1 MILIV
6 LFFVLFSLY
15 FVIGASVKKVLIVD
29 DSLVDVKNLQ
39 RILQD
44 AGCAVTVAMSGLEAL
59 TKVQSD
65 KPDLIMLDV
74 NMPDLDG
81 FGTARKLKQDADS
94 KNIPVVFVTSKNQK
108 VDRVFAQM
116 LGAKGYVT
124 KPYLPEQILE
134 QL

>member
-1 MILIV
+1 M
-6 LFFVLFSLY
+6 
-15 FVIGASVKKVLIVD
+15 KKVLIVD

>member
-1 MILIV
+1 M
-6 LFFVLFSLY
+6 
-15 FVIGASVKKVLIVD
+15 KKVLVVD
-29 DSLVDVKNLQ
+29 DSVVDVKNLQ

-44 AGCAVTVAMSGLEAL
+44 AGCAVTVAMSGVEAL
-59 TKVQSD
+59 AKVQAD

>member
-1 MILIV
+1 M
-6 LFFVLFSLY
+6 
-15 FVIGASVKKVLIVD
+15 KKVLIVD
-29 DSLVDVKNLQ
+29 DSPVDGKNLM

-44 AGCAVTVAMSGLEAL
+44 AGCAVTVAMSGTEAL
-59 TKVQSD
+59 VKVQAD
-65 KPDLIMLDV
+65 KPDLIMMDV

-94 KNIPVVFVTSKNQK
+94 KNIPVVFVTSKDQK

-124 KPYLPEQILE
+124 KPYTAEQILA

>member
-1 MILIV
+1 
-6 LFFVLFSLY
+6 
-15 FVIGASVKKVLIVD
+15 
-29 DSLVDVKNLQ
+29 
-39 RILQD
+39 
-44 AGCAVTVAMSGLEAL
+44 MSGTEAL
-59 TKVQSD
+59 TKVHAD

-81 FGTARKLKQDADS
+81 FSTARKLKQDADS

-108 VDRVFAQM
+108 VDRVFAQI

>member
-1 MILIV
+1 M
-6 LFFVLFSLY
+6 
-15 FVIGASVKKVLIVD
+15 KKVLIVD

-44 AGCAVTVAMSGLEAL
+44 AGCAVTVAMSGVEAL
-59 TKVQSD
+59 AKVQAD

>member
-1 MILIV
+1 M
-6 LFFVLFSLY
+6 
-15 FVIGASVKKVLIVD
+15 KKVLIVD
-29 DSLVDVKNLQ
+29 DSAVDIKNLQ

-44 AGCAVTVAMSGLEAL
+44 AGCAVTVAMSGTEAL
-59 TKVQSD
+59 TKVHAD

-81 FGTARKLKQDADS
+81 FSTARKLKQDADS

-108 VDRVFAQM
+108 VDRVFAQI

>member
-1 MILIV
+1 M
-6 LFFVLFSLY
+6 
-15 FVIGASVKKVLIVD
+15 KKVLIVD

-44 AGCAVTVAMSGLEAL
+44 AGCAVTVAMSGVEAL
-59 TKVQSD
+59 AKVHAD

>member
-1 MILIV
+1 MM
-6 LFFVLFSLY
+6 
-15 FVIGASVKKVLIVD
+15 KKVLVVD
-29 DSLVDVKNLQ
+29 DSPVDSKNLQ
-39 RILQD
+39 RILLD
-44 AGCAVTVAMSGLEAL
+44 AGCAVTMAVSGIDAIA
-59 TKVQSD
+59 KVHSD
-65 KPDLIMLDV
+65 KPDLIMMDV

-94 KNIPVVFVTSKNQK
+94 KSIPIVFVTSKDQK

-124 KPYLPEQILE
+124 KPYSADQILA

>member
-1 MILIV
+1 M
-6 LFFVLFSLY
+6 
-15 FVIGASVKKVLIVD
+15 KKVLIVD

-94 KNIPVVFVTSKNQK
+94 KNIPEVFVTSKNQK

>member
-1 MILIV
+1 M
-6 LFFVLFSLY
+6 
-15 FVIGASVKKVLIVD
+15 KKVLIVD
-29 DSLVDVKNLQ
+29 DSAVDVKNLQ

-44 AGCAVTVAMSGLEAL
+44 AGCAVMVAMSGAEAL
-59 TKVQSD
+59 AKVQAD

-81 FGTARKLKQDADS
+81 FSTARKLKQDADS

-108 VDRVFAQM
+108 VDRVFAQI

>member
-1 MILIV
+1 M
-6 LFFVLFSLY
+6 
-15 FVIGASVKKVLIVD
+15 KRVLIVD
-29 DSLVDVKNLQ
+29 DSVVDIKNLQ

-44 AGCAVTVAMSGLEAL
+44 AGCIVTVAMSGTEAL
-59 TKVQSD
+59 ARVQGD

-94 KNIPVVFVTSKNQK
+94 KNIPFVFVTSKDQK

-124 KPYLPEQILE
+124 KPYTADQILVHI
-134 QL
+134 